1 MTALIPFDFHGDQ
14 LLLVDEGGQPR
25 IVLKPAIEAIGLDYW
40 TQIEKLRSRS
50 WAVTGQ
56 SPATGSDGKTYTMLT
71 CDVRTFL
78 MLLATI
84 DERRVAKDVRPK
96 LVAYQ
101 AEVADA
107 IESYWT
113 KGGAINPR
121 ASEDE
126 LRLLKA
132 QADVLTAL
140 RPIVDS
146 GWLDAKARILGARAL
161 GETPELDQST
171 KPLTVSIYLQRKG
184 LKGKE
189 QKAAASMFG
198 KRLKALFVET
208 YGEEPPQIEDVVG
221 RHVVKVAQYQE
232 QHARLFDQVWTKY
245 YGGAA

>member
-1 MTALIPFDFHGDQ
+1 MTDLIALDFHGDS
-14 LLLVDEGGQPR
+14 LLLADVNGKPHV
-25 IVLKPAIEAIGLDYW
+25 VLKPAVEALGLDYP
-40 TQIEKLRSRS
+40 TQYNKLRGRS
-50 WAVTGQ
+50 WATVGQ
-56 SPATGSDGKTYTMLT
+56 SPMVASDGRVREMTTV
-71 CDVRTFL
+71 DVRTFL

-84 DERRVAKDVRPK
+84 DERRVAKDVAPK
-96 LVAYQ
+96 LVMYQ

-126 LRLLKA
+126 LRILKA

-171 KPLTVSIYLQRKG
+171 KPLTVSIYLSRKG

-221 RHVVKVAQYQE
+221 RHVVNVAQYQE
-232 QHARLFDQVWTKY
+232 QHAHLFDRVWSKY
-245 YGGAA
+245 YSGAA

>member
-1 MTALIPFDFHGDQ
+1 MTDIVKVPFKGDE
-14 LLLVDEGGQPR
+14 LLTVEVDGKPHV
-25 IVLKPAIEAIGLDYW
+25 ILKPAFEAIGLDAK
-40 TQIEKLRSRS
+40 TQIDKLAGKS
-50 WAVTGQ
+50 WACTGLVPVQ
-56 SPATGSDGKTYTMLT
+56 VGDQRRVMVIA
-71 CDVRTFL
+71 DVRTFL
-78 MLLATI
+78 MALATV
-84 DERRVAKDVRPK
+84 DERRVSVTARPK

-121 ASEDE
+121 ASEEE
-126 LRLLKA
+126 LRLI
-132 QADVLTAL
+132 QMRADVLNAL
-140 RPIVDS
+140 RPFVDP
-146 GWLDAKARILGARAL
+146 GYLDAKGRILAAQAL

-198 KRLKALFVET
+198 KRLKALYVET
-208 YGEEPPQIEDVVG
+208 YGEQPPQIEDVVG
-221 RHVVKVAQYQE
+221 RHVVPVAQYQE
-232 QHARLFDQVWTKY
+232 QHSRLFDQVWTQY

>member
-1 MTALIPFDFHGDQ
+1 MTDLIPFDFHGDR
-14 LLLVDEGGQPR
+14 LLLVDSGGKPQV
-25 IVLKPAIEAIGLDYW
+25 VLKPAFEAIGVDAKS
-40 TQIEKLRSRS
+40 QIDKLAGKS
-50 WAVTGQ
+50 WACTGLVPVQVGGQRRAMVT
-56 SPATGSDGKTYTMLT
+56 A
-71 CDVRTFL
+71 DVRTFL
-78 MLLATI
+78 MALATI
-84 DERRVAKDVRPK
+84 DERRVSETARPK
-96 LVAYQ
+96 LIAYQ

-113 KGGAINPR
+113 QGGVINPR
-121 ASEDE
+121 ATDDQLDLIAKQAQV
-126 LRLLKA
+126 LR
-132 QADVLTAL
+132 AL
-140 RPIVDS
+140 DGIVDK
-146 GWLDAKARILGARAL
+146 GWLEAKARILGARAL

-232 QHARLFDQVWTKY
+232 QHVSLFDEVWRKY
-245 YGGAA
+245 YSGVA